1 MLKKEIAPNQPIYD
15 HQPPSAE
22 EGDSAKPSKVLPYV
36 NRPATRARPNKL
48 SDYPGNQLLHQFLSW
63 MTVILEINLP
73 HPLIPPRDCGKPLL
87 NQGIARQPWQSASLS
102 VLPMDDCDIG
112 NAGKS
117 LFMITN
123 LSVEEGDSTKPST
136 I

>member
-15 HQPPSAE
+15 NQPPSAE
-22 EGDSAKPSKVLPYV
+22 EGDSAKPSRVSPYM
-36 NRPATRARPNKL
+36 NRPATRARPNK
-48 SDYPGNQLLHQFLSW
+48 F
-63 MTVILEINLP
+63 NLP
-73 HPLIPPRDCGKPLL
+73 HPLIAPRDCGKPLL
-87 NQGIARQPWQSASLS
+87 NQRIARLPWQSASLS
-102 VLPMDDCDIG
+102 PMDDCDIG